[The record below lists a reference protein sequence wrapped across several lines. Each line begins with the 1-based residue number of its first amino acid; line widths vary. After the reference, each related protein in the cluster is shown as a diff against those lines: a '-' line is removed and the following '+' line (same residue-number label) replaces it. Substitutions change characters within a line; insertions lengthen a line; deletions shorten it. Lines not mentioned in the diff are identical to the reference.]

1 MSRTFEEVRNEAM
14 ALPPEERGNLG
25 EELLDSVESENDI
38 DWDDEYAA
46 EIQRR
51 VAEIDAGTAETV
63 DSDEAIA
70 NVRRLLND
78 ARQTSSRLRPFRL
91 EFTV

>member
-1 MSRTFEEVRNEAM
+1 MSRTFEDVRNEAM
-14 ALPPEERGNLG
+14 ALTPEERGHLA
-25 EELLDSVESENDI
+25 EELLDSVESDEGI
-38 DWDDEYAA
+38 EWDDDYAA

-51 VAEIDAGTAETV
+51 VAEIDAGTADTT

-78 ARQTSSRLRPFRL
+78 ARQTSPRR
-91 EFTV
+91 